1 MIIRD
6 QKDIDILK
14 EGGRRLSGIMDK
26 LQEFISPGVSVSQI
40 NELTEKMIEENG
52 DGKALLGYKPYGA
65 SYPYPS
71 TICVSVNNEVV
82 HGIAKDNKRILE
94 EGDIVG
100 IDLVISHEGLYTD
113 MARTVAVGQISED
126 DKRLM
131 KITKNAL
138 DVGINEVKPGKRVG
152 DIGFVMNEYVRKNGF
167 AMVEDLGGHGVGL
180 SVHEEPFIPNYG
192 NRGQGELIKEGMVL
206 ALEPIVNAGKKDVI
220 LADDDYT
227 YLTADE
233 SKSAHFEHTI
243 LVTKDGA
250 EILTI

>member
-1 MIIRD
+1 MIIRNSE
-6 QKDIDILK
+6 DIEILK
-14 EGGRRLSGIMDK
+14 EGGKRLSFIMDK
-26 LQEFISPGVSVSQI
+26 LEEFITSGVLVDEI
-40 NELTEKMIEENG
+40 NALTEKLIEENG
-52 DGKALLGYKPYGA
+52 DIKALLGYKPYGA

-82 HGIAKDNKRILE
+82 HGIAKSNKRILK

-100 IDLVISHEGLYTD
+100 IDLVIAHKGLYTD
-113 MARTVAVGQISED
+113 MARTVSVGQIKEE

-131 KITKNAL
+131 SVTKNAL
-138 DVGINEVKPGKRVG
+138 DIGINEVKPGKRVG
-152 DIGFVMNEYVRKNGF
+152 DIGFVMSAYVRKNGF
-167 AMVEDLGGHGVGL
+167 SMVEDLGGHGVGL

-192 NRGQGELIKEGMVL
+192 SRGQGELIKEGMVL

-220 LADDDYT
+220 LAKDDYT
-227 YLTADE
+227 YLTKDGLN
-233 SKSAHFEHTI
+233 SAHFEHTI